1 MCDVE
6 GCFVCEDRANPTDGP
21 AAIQDESN
29 VSIQGGTG
37 AATATASGAVTPNP
51 EAATPAATTADSKE
65 EADSKAQKR
74 KVEKSLKKVRRALK
88 TLGVNFYEFDDK
100 SGEGSKAGPCDKEFC
115 RLGCLCDTLS
125 SKPVVA
131 THCGKAE
138 CMFRCYCSEEAL
150 KIAAA
155 AALSPRD
162 RAGGNLINAEGCV
175 AKVRSTRR
183 LAAEERKFNN
193 TVVAA
198 TAGNSADYH
207 MLGATAGRQRRERKV
222 PTRYQDSDVFT
233 AEMGHLGLGLGG
245 KGPLGSVLGDL
256 DDLDD
261 SISGIGSSSRPGT
274 VTIDSLCQSK
284 RCPKRPLFNHKKI

>member
-21 AAIQDESN
+21 AIQDESN

-125 SKPVVA
+125 SKPVAA

-138 CMFRCYCSEEAL
+138 CMFRCFCSEEAL

-155 AALSPRD
+155 AALH
-162 RAGGNLINAEGCV
+162 
-175 AKVRSTRR
+175 RR
-183 LAAEERKFNN
+183 GWQA
-193 TVVAA
+193 
-198 TAGNSADYH
+198 
-207 MLGATAGRQRRERKV
+207 
-222 PTRYQDSDVFT
+222 
-233 AEMGHLGLGLGG
+233 
-245 KGPLGSVLGDL
+245 
-256 DDLDD
+256 
-261 SISGIGSSSRPGT
+261 
-274 VTIDSLCQSK
+274 
-284 RCPKRPLFNHKKI
+284 

>member
-1 MCDVE
+1 M
-6 GCFVCEDRANPTDGP
+6 
-21 AAIQDESN
+21 
-29 VSIQGGTG
+29 
-37 AATATASGAVTPNP
+37 
-51 EAATPAATTADSKE
+51 
-65 EADSKAQKR
+65 
-74 KVEKSLKKVRRALK
+74 
-88 TLGVNFYEFDDK
+88 
-100 SGEGSKAGPCDKEFC
+100 
-115 RLGCLCDTLS
+115 
-125 SKPVVA
+125 
-131 THCGKAE
+131 
-138 CMFRCYCSEEAL
+138 
-150 KIAAA
+150 
-155 AALSPRD
+155 
-162 RAGGNLINAEGCV
+162 

-233 AEMGHLGLGLGG
+233 AELGHLGLGPGG

-274 VTIDSLCQSK
+274 VYVVTKVSLCQSK
-284 RCPKRPLFNHKKI
+284 CQKELK